1 MEAVL
6 FEAHF
11 ASTWLLV
18 GLIWVVQLAI
28 YPQYASVGRR
38 EFRAYHERYA
48 NGITWVVA
56 PAMAIEGLTGAWL
69 LVSPEWAEQRLL
81 FGAGFALILFNAAH
95 TAFLAVP
102 LHGRLGA
109 GFDEATHRKLVRT
122 NVLRTIAWTA
132 RGLLLFLA
140 IR

>member
-1 MEAVL
+1 MTDLV
-6 FEAHF
+6 F
-11 ASTWLLV
+11 ATHLAATWLLV

-28 YPQYASVGRR
+28 YPQFANVGRR

-48 NGITWVVA
+48 AGISWVVA
-56 PAMAIEGLTGAWL
+56 PAMAVEGLTGAWL
-69 LVSPEWAEQRLL
+69 LFGPETSGDRLL
-81 FGAGFALILFNAAH
+81 YGVGFALILFNAAH
-95 TAFLAVP
+95 TAFIAVP

-109 GFDEATHRKLVRT
+109 GFDEATHRKLVRS
-122 NVLRTIAWTA
+122 NVLRALAWTA

>member
-1 MEAVL
+1 MEPIL
-6 FEAHF
+6 FEVHLA
-11 ASTWLLV
+11 ATWLLV

-28 YPQYASVGRR
+28 YPQFASVGRR

-69 LVSPEWAEQRLL
+69 LFAPEWAEERTL
-81 FGAGFALILFNAAH
+81 FAVGFGLILFNAAH
-95 TAFLAVP
+95 TAFIAVP

-109 GFDEATHRKLVRT
+109 GFDEVVHRRLVRS
-122 NVLRTIAWTA
+122 NVLRALAWTA